1 MHFKWIYVLSERR
14 KSSFLLLLLALPL
27 TGVLLTI
34 TSTAASGFLFSFL
47 LYGAWYRKL
56 GFFCGTQKITLLQML
71 FSVNGQYGLSSRCLM
86 WVTDFW
92 GPSGEF
98 IRLLFASCE
107 GSGNLGSGLH
117 GLFSDSQLLL
127 GILAWRERNLQ
138 VSYGHRNA
146 AVLESEMLC
155 PCVQIH
161 DCGWQNAVFRLLN
174 IFGEDNNT
182 KT

>member
-14 KSSFLLLLLALPL
+14 KSSFLLFLLLALPL
-27 TGVLLTI
+27 TGMLLTI

-47 LYGAWYRKL
+47 LYGVWYRKL
-56 GFFCGTQKITLLQML
+56 GFFCGTQSITLLQIL

-86 WVTDFW
+86 WVTTDFW

-98 IRLLFASCE
+98 IHLLFASCE

-117 GLFSDSQLLL
+117 GLFSDSQLPL
-127 GILAWRERNLQ
+127 GILAWRERNFQ
-138 VSYGHRNA
+138 VGYGHRNA

-161 DCGWQNAVFRLLN
+161 DCG
-174 IFGEDNNT
+174 
-182 KT
+182 